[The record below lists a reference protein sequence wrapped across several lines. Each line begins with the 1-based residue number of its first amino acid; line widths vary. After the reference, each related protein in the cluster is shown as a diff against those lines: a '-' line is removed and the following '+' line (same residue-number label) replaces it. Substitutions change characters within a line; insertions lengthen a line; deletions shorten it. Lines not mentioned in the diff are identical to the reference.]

1 MYRSEE
7 LHGGGGGG
15 GVIGLGMNYGYHMS
29 KAGAHS

>member
-7 LHGGGGGG
+7 LHGGGG